1 MFKKQMTPGCNRPQ
15 NDHNVAE
22 SERGMN
28 AAPII
33 PDPRSSP
40 ETRASRP
47 SSDGLPPDSFRGD
60 LSRNVPAGISLAS
73 KPLRPP
79 WLSWLPEHG
88 DDSSAPRLG
97 LDSNGL
103 CPGCAELITMS
114 VRSPT
119 LTFEV
124 PPNPRIR
131 YRFEDDCK
139 LCPLLF
145 YAYRKNRS
153 PAANVTPRG
162 YLEMVTFSLVKQTPL
177 TLNIFRGPRSHYG
190 DSAGPPGA
198 GDTIC
203 VAVKALLG
211 GNVYGRAWD
220 ENRLLEDL
228 GTFIALCV
236 DEDMQTSPS
245 RAQPIVVRD
254 TSDRFEPPLVLE
266 WLEHC
271 RQEHTL
277 SCSLSSQ
284 GFPETLTLVDCVE
297 SQTCRHR
304 HISHACSSK
313 CSGKRLGTVD
323 LAPIQLD
330 RSSFGYVALSYV
342 WGTTKPAKG
351 QVEDGL
357 NPPPPSSIA
366 LGPCLDQVAH
376 TIFDAIQV
384 TTALGR
390 RYLWVDQY
398 CIDQENPAKK
408 RAQIKQMRRIYDK
421 ADLTIVAA
429 AGKDANYGLPGVG
442 ERPRRHP
449 PALKVGS
456 VTARVVSL
464 LPSKIIPASTWASR
478 GWTFEEAFLSRRR
491 LVFLEDQVYFECNL
505 GHACERILTS
515 PETCLSNSPSMS
527 LLSIYGSNA
536 EARKE
541 ALLQEIWQQNPQS
554 HAYQPNPPSR
564 ESHDIEACIQHG
576 LLPYVKAVMGYSKR
590 TLTEPSDSLH
600 AFEGMLEHFQDA
612 IATPLCHIWGVPVP
626 ANPAV
631 RNTDAGRFLATGLAW
646 YHGGDGKPN
655 GHWGWV
661 HNPPCHRR
669 TDFPSWS
676 WAGWEGLKEFPSSF
690 EIGGYGLLSDVTCD
704 VMFRDG
710 DKGASSISLDDIVQL
725 SRDHG
730 PAKDHPRI
738 LVMSAQVIPNPVFT
752 ECLQALDFTLDDA
765 EPNTS
770 DDTWERRLGS
780 GGDYVCVWLGR
791 LGSCGYCLVLA
802 RRSKSWMRRDK
813 VLYQRLGIV
822 QIALEGSEVKCL
834 GLPGWDRKL
843 FEIE

>member
-1 MFKKQMTPGCNRPQ
+1 MFKKEMIPGCNRPQ
-15 NDHNVAE
+15 NGHSAAE

-28 AAPII
+28 SAPII
-33 PDPRSSP
+33 PDPRPSP
-40 ETRASRP
+40 ETQASEP
-47 SSDGLPPDSFRGD
+47 SSEDPPPDSFRG
-60 LSRNVPAGISLAS
+60 AGISFAS

-88 DDSSAPRLG
+88 DDRSEPRLG

-131 YRFEDDCK
+131 YRLQDGCK

-145 YAYRKNRS
+145 YTYRQRLS
-153 PAANVTPRG
+153 PATNFTPQVTPQG

-177 TLNIFRGPRSHYG
+177 TLNIIRGPRSHYS

-203 VAVKALLG
+203 VAVKALLRR
-211 GNVYGRAWD
+211 NVFEKPWD
-220 ENRLLEDL
+220 EKKMLEDL

-236 DEDMQTSPS
+236 DQDMETIPS

-266 WLEHC
+266 WLERC
-271 RQEHTL
+271 QQEHTL

-297 SQTCRHR
+297 SQICRHG
-304 HISHACSSK
+304 HTSHPCGSK
-313 CSGKRLGTVD
+313 CPGKRLGTVD
-323 LAPIQLD
+323 VAPFQLD
-330 RSSFGYVALSYV
+330 GSSFEYIALSYV

-366 LGPCLDQVAH
+366 LGPRLDQVAH

-398 CIDQENPAKK
+398 CIDQENPVKK
-408 RAQIKQMRRIYDK
+408 RAQIKQMRRIYGN
-421 ADLTIVAA
+421 ADFTIVAA

-449 PALKVGS
+449 PTLKVGS
-456 VTARVVSL
+456 VTVRVVPL
-464 LPSKIIPASTWASR
+464 LPSKSIPSSMWASR

-491 LVFLEDQVYFECNL
+491 LVFLEDQLYFECNL
-505 GHACERILTS
+505 GHACERILHS
-515 PETCLSNSPSMS
+515 PEACLSNNPNMS
-527 LLSIYGSNA
+527 LLTIYGSNA

-541 ALLQEIWQQNPQS
+541 ALLREILQESPQS

-564 ESHDIEACIQHG
+564 ESDDIEAYIQHG
-576 LLPYVKAVMGYSKR
+576 LLPYLQAVRAYSKR
-590 TLTEPSDSLH
+590 TLTDPSDSLH
-600 AFEGMLEHFQDA
+600 AFVGMLEHFQHA
-612 IATPLCHIWGVPVP
+612 IATPLCHTWGVPVP
-626 ANPAV
+626 ATLAV
-631 RNTDAGRFLATGLAW
+631 RHADAVRFFTTGLAW
-646 YHGGDGKPN
+646 NHGGDGKPKGN
-655 GHWGWV
+655 WGWV

-676 WAGWEGLKEFPSSF
+676 WAAWEGMKEFPSSF
-690 EIGGYGLLSDVTCD
+690 ETGGHGLLSDVTCD

-710 DKGASSISLDDIVQL
+710 DKGASNISLDDIVQL
-725 SRDHG
+725 NRAHG

-738 LVMSAQVIPNPVFT
+738 LVMSAQVIPNHVFT
-752 ECLQALDFTLDDA
+752 ECLQALDVTLDGAD
-765 EPNTS
+765 PNTS
-770 DDTWERRLGS
+770 DDTWEGRLGS

-791 LGSCGYCLVLA
+791 LGSYGYCLVLA
-802 RRSKSWMRRDK
+802 RRSKGWRRRDK
-813 VLYQRLGIV
+813 VLHQRLGIV

-834 GLPGWDRKL
+834 GLPEWDRKL